1 MDNKTQQQQTAIVK
15 LPTKVTIDIGEFMPR
30 IIELAN
36 AECRSPEQQV
46 RYMFKRLVDSWDS
59 RSQNSTSF
67 ADIAGGY
74 VQPRPKRYY
83 SIEFDTDRGTS
94 FAFG

>member
-67 ADIAGGY
+67 ADRAVGY
-74 VQPRPKRYY
+74 SYPRPKRYY
-83 SIEFDTDRGTS
+83 SIDIETGNDTS

>member
-1 MDNKTQQQQTAIVK
+1 MRINADSQSTAIVK

-46 RYMFKRLVDSWDS
+46 RYMFKRLVDSWDL
-59 RSQNSTSF
+59 RSQNSMSF
-67 ADIAGGY
+67 ADLASCY
-74 VQPRPKRYY
+74 THPQPKRYF
-83 SIEFDTDRGTS
+83 SIDFDNGTS